1 MLNFKGRHFEKIII
15 LQSIRWYCAYGL
27 SYRDIEELMAE
38 RGIHVDH
45 STINRWVMR
54 YAPELE
60 QKFRRKHKRSV
71 GSSWRADETYIK
83 IKGVWH
89 YLYRAVDKSG
99 ATIDFLLTKKRNKAA
114 ALQFFKK
121 SIKHCGLPKK
131 VAIDKSPSNNKA
143 LKHIKVN
150 LTQAKQFLIRQVK
163 YLNNIVEQDHRFI
176 KKRVRPTLGFK
187 SFSSAQSTIAGIE
200 LHHMLRKNQHQS
212 REKMTIFQQFYNLA
226 A

>member
-38 RGIHVDH
+38 RGTRVDH
-45 STINRWVMR
+45 STLNRWVIR

-60 QKFRRKHKRSV
+60 QQFRRKHKKSV

-99 ATIDFLLTKKRNKAA
+99 ATVDFLLTKKRNMAA
-114 ALQFFKK
+114 ALKFFEK
-121 SIKHCGLPKK
+121 SIKHCGPPKK
-131 VAIDKSPSNNKA
+131 VFIDKSQSNYQA
-143 LKHIKVN
+143 LKQIKASF
-150 LTQAKQFLIRQVK
+150 TQAKQFLIRQVK
-163 YLNNIVEQDHRFI
+163 YLNNLVEQDHRFI

-187 SFSSAQSTIAGIE
+187 SFTSAQSTIAGIE
-200 LHHMLRKNQHQS
+200 LHHMLRKKQHQS
-212 REKMTIFQQFYNLA
+212 QEKITIFQQFYSLA